1 MDWKIFSATFF
12 AIFFA
17 ELADK
22 TQLVGITM
30 SAKTGKPI
38 MVLLG
43 SLAGYFLVTLISI
56 IIGATLGKYIKP
68 EYIKIAGAVIFIILG
83 TLMLMDKI

>member
-1 MDWKIFSATFF
+1 MDWKIFFTTFG

-30 SAKTGKPI
+30 SAETGKPLI
-38 MVLLG
+38 VWLG
-43 SLAGYFLVTLISI
+43 SVCAYAAVTLVSVL
-56 IIGATLGKYIKP
+56 IGTGLAAYIKP
-68 EYIKIAGAVIFIILG
+68 EIIKYTAAVIFIIIG
-83 TLMLMDKI
+83 GLMFSGKI